1 MDQFTCRSSFVDKNK
16 LEIDKTIVG
25 LVLLTKLLWQI
36 NRSMK
41 KITYSLPLGYRTAV
55 SIRRLLNLITEK
67 KSSKPYA
74 WRKNQ
79 LKAFVEV
86 FIIAFFISVFHT
98 IKFFGHFFSV
108 GYADGLFSQTRNHDF
123 FLSQQLKRVIRLM

>member
-1 MDQFTCRSSFVDKNK
+1 LPALPLITPLKYFFAWTNLLARAKTVDKKN
-16 LEIDKTIVG
+16 LEIDKAILG

-67 KSSKPYA
+67 KSSKP
-74 WRKNQ
+74 
-79 LKAFVEV
+79 
-86 FIIAFFISVFHT
+86 
-98 IKFFGHFFSV
+98 
-108 GYADGLFSQTRNHDF
+108 
-123 FLSQQLKRVIRLM
+123 